1 MSKLTLDHSS
11 WLLLRRL
18 VREGL
23 RPYVL
28 RLGLALVAMAV
39 VAAATAMSAWLLD
52 PVVNKVFVDRNKD
65 MLWPVGLAV
74 FATFAIKSIAS
85 YFQATLMAEVGQR
98 IIADMQYRLFGHLMT
113 MDLAY
118 FHHNSTGGLISR
130 ITNDVGQMR
139 AAVSNALTSIGKDF
153 LSVVFLIGLM
163 FYQDWLL
170 ASFAFFIFPLAILPV
185 VRLGRRMRR
194 VTANTQAQIGEF
206 TTVLEQSFQGVRV
219 VKTYGMEAYEKKK
232 VHDIVETVHRLIIKA
247 ARIRAASSP
256 TMETL
261 AGIAITIVVVYG
273 GWRVIEGDTTAGAF
287 FSFLAALL
295 MAAQPMKSLANMNA
309 SLQEGLAAA
318 QRLFDVLDTR
328 PRITERAEARPLAVS
343 GGRVEFDGVRFSYDG
358 SERVALDGFSLDV
371 PAGRTVALVGPSGA
385 GKSTVLNLIPRFYDV
400 CGGAIRI
407 DGTDVRD
414 ATIPSLRAH
423 IALVSQEIT
432 LFDDT
437 VRANIAYGRFGAAEE
452 DIVAAARNAAAH
464 DFIMKLPEGYDTV
477 VGEHGVKLSG
487 GQRQRLSIA
496 RAMLKNAPILLLD
509 EATSALDTES
519 ERLVQ
524 AALESLMKGRTTI
537 VVAHRLSTVVNSDLI
552 CVIDHG
558 RVVETGSHAE
568 LLARRG
574 LYARLHAMQ
583 FVEPAESVVS

>member
-1 MSKLTLDHSS
+1 LSKLSLDHST
-11 WLLLRRL
+11 WLLMRRL
-18 VREGL
+18 AREGL
-23 RPYVL
+23 RPYVW
-28 RLGLALVAMAV
+28 RLAGALLAMGV
-39 VAAATAMSAWLLD
+39 VAGTTALSAWLLD
-52 PVVNKVFVDRNKD
+52 PVVNKVFVERNEA

-74 FATFAIKSIAS
+74 FTTFAAKSVAS
-85 YFQATLMAEVGQR
+85 YFQMAMMAEVGQR
-98 IIADMQYRLFGHLMT
+98 IIADMQIRLFGHLMG

-118 FHHNSTGGLISR
+118 FHRHNTGGLISR
-130 ITNDVGQMR
+130 IINDVGQMR

-153 LSVVFLIGLM
+153 LSVVFLVGVM
-163 FYQDWLL
+163 FYQDWML
-170 ASFAFFIFPLAILPV
+170 ASCAFFIFPVAIHPV

-194 VTANTQAQIGEF
+194 VTANTQAQIGDL
-206 TTVLEQSFQGVRV
+206 TTILDQSFQGVRV
-219 VKTYGMEAYEKKK
+219 VKTYGMEDYEKRR
-232 VHDIVETVHRLIIKA
+232 VAGLVETVQTLVIKA

-261 AGIAITIVVVYG
+261 AGVAITIVVVYG
-273 GWRVIEGDTTAGAF
+273 GYRVVQNATTAGAF
-287 FSFLAALL
+287 FSFLSALL

-328 PRITERAEARPLAVS
+328 AEITERPEAAPLRVE
-343 GGRVEFDGVRFSYDG
+343 GGRIEFESVDFSYDG
-358 SERVALDGFSLDV
+358 ERAALDGFSLEV

-385 GKSTVLNLIPRFYDV
+385 GKSTVLNLVPRFYDV
-400 CGGAIRI
+400 AAGTIRI
-407 DGTDVRD
+407 DGTDIRD
-414 ATIPSLRAH
+414 VTIASLRSH

-437 VRANIAYGRFGAAEE
+437 VRANIAYGRFGATDD
-452 DIVAAARNAAAH
+452 DIIAAAKNAAAH
-464 DFIMKLPEGYDTV
+464 DFIMALPEGYDTI

-524 AALESLMKGRTTI
+524 AALERLMKGRTTV
-537 VVAHRLSTVVNSDLI
+537 VVAHRLSTVVNAD
-552 CVIDHG
+552 VIYVVDHG
-558 RVVETGSHAE
+558 KVLETGSHAD
-568 LLARRG
+568 LIARRG
-574 LYARLHAMQ
+574 LYARLHALQ
-583 FVEPAESVVS
+583 FSDPVEDAAS

>member
-1 MSKLTLDHSS
+1 M
-11 WLLLRRL
+11 RRL
-18 VREGL
+18 AREGL
-23 RPYVL
+23 RPYVW
-28 RLGLALVAMAV
+28 RLAAAMLAMAV
-39 VAAATAMSAWLLD
+39 VAAATALSAWLLD
-52 PVVNKVFVDRNKD
+52 PVVNKVFVDRNQS

-74 FATFAIKSIAS
+74 FVTFAVKSIAS

-98 IIADMQYRLFGHLMT
+98 IIADMQTRLFGHLMR

-130 ITNDVGQMR
+130 IIVDVGQMR
-139 AAVSNALTSIGKDF
+139 AAVSNALTSLGKDF

-163 FYQDWLL
+163 FYQDWRL
-170 ASFAFFIFPLAILPV
+170 ASFAFFIFPVAILPV

-194 VTANTQAQIGEF
+194 VTANTQEHIGTF
-206 TTVLEQSFQGVRV
+206 TTILEQSFQGVRV
-219 VKTYGMEAYEKKK
+219 VKTYGMEDYEKRR
-232 VHDIVETVHRLIIKA
+232 VSDIVETVHRLIIKA

-261 AGIAITIVVVYG
+261 AGVAITIVVVYG
-273 GWRVIEGDTTAGAF
+273 GYRVIQNDTTAGAF

-318 QRLFDVLDTR
+318 QRLFDVLDTKAEV
-328 PRITERAEARPLAVS
+328 TERPEAEPLAVA
-343 GGRVEFDGVRFSYDG
+343 GGRIEFDRVTFTYDG
-358 SERVALDGFSLDV
+358 ERSALHDFTLDV
-371 PAGRTVALVGPSGA
+371 PAGKTVALVGPSGA

-400 CGGAIRI
+400 NGGIIRI
-407 DGTDVRD
+407 DGTDIRD
-414 ATIPSLRAH
+414 ATVASLRTH

-437 VRANIAYGRFGAAEE
+437 VRANIAYGRFGASEE
-452 DIVAAARNAAAH
+452 DIVTAARNAAAH
-464 DFIMKLPEGYDTV
+464 DFITALPEGYDTM

-524 AALESLMKGRTTI
+524 AALETLMKGRTTV
-537 VVAHRLSTVVNSDLI
+537 VVAHRLSTVVNADLI
-552 CVIDHG
+552 YVVDHG
-558 RVVETGSHAE
+558 RVVETGSHGE

-574 LYARLHAMQ
+574 LYARLHALQ
-583 FVEPAESVVS
+583 FSDPVEGVVS

>member
-1 MSKLTLDHSS
+1 MSKLPLDHSS

-23 RPYVL
+23 RPYVV

-39 VAAATAMSAWLLD
+39 VAATTAMSAWLLD
-52 PVVNKVFVDRNKD
+52 PVVNKVFVDRNKL

-74 FATFAIKSIAS
+74 FATFAAKSVAA

-98 IIADMQYRLFGHLMT
+98 IIADMQIRLFGHLMR

-118 FHHNSTGGLISR
+118 FHRHNTGGLISR
-130 ITNDVGQMR
+130 IINDVGQMR

-153 LSVVFLIGLM
+153 LSVVFLVGVM

-170 ASFAFFIFPLAILPV
+170 ASFAFFVFPLAILPV
-185 VRLGRRMRR
+185 VRLGKRMRR
-194 VTANTQAQIGEF
+194 VTANTQAQMGDF
-206 TTVLEQSFQGVRV
+206 TTILDQSFQGVRV
-219 VKTYGMEAYEKKK
+219 VKTYGMEDYEKRK
-232 VHDIVETVHRLIIKA
+232 VADIVETVHRLIIKA
-247 ARIRAASSP
+247 ARIRAASAP

-273 GWRVIEGDTTAGAF
+273 GYRVIENETTAGAF
-287 FSFLAALL
+287 FSFIAALL
-295 MAAQPMKSLANMNA
+295 MAAQPMKALANMNT

-318 QRLFDVLDTR
+318 QRLFEVLDTQ
-328 PRITERAEARPLAVS
+328 PGITDRAQARPLQVA
-343 GGRVEFDGVRFSYDG
+343 GGGVEFDRVSFGYDG
-358 SERVALDGFSLDV
+358 ERLALQELSLAV

-400 CGGAIRI
+400 TSGAIRI

-414 ATIPSLRAH
+414 ATIASLRSH

-437 VRANIAYGRFGAAEE
+437 VRANIAYGRFGAADDE
-452 DIVAAARNAAAH
+452 IIAAARNAAAH
-464 DFIMKLPEGYDTV
+464 DFIMALPDGYDTV

-524 AALESLMKGRTTI
+524 AALETLMKGRTTI
-537 VVAHRLSTVVNSDLI
+537 VVAHRLSTVVNADLI
-552 CVIDHG
+552 YVIDQG
-558 RVVETGSHAE
+558 RVAETGSHGE
-568 LLARRG
+568 LIGQRG
-574 LYARLHAMQ
+574 VYARLHALQ
-583 FVEPAESVVS
+583 FTEPAESAAS